1 MMSILKDLSL
11 PAASIVFII
20 CAIAVLKYLL
30 PLLGN
35 LRSNAAE
42 IVLEKELSE
51 IDTRIEK
58 FYLPLRER
66 FILTKLIAQTSSKWI
81 ENGEYK
87 NSTLNIISNNQ
98 RALRDIVVLKIL
110 LPLNS
115 EIENVILNKF
125 HWKHPDD
132 QTNYALILQHYVFWR
147 TFENSRSNGEI
158 EKYDGSRLLTFPKE
172 QVESHFKMCD
182 LLLEE
187 REKIRAKI
195 KNFRSFVN
203 N

>member
-1 MMSILKDLSL
+1 MISILKDLSL

-20 CAIAVLKYLL
+20 CALVVLKYLL

-35 LRSNAAE
+35 LRSKAAE
-42 IVLEKELSE
+42 LVLEKELE
-51 IDTRIEK
+51 ELDTRVEE

-66 FILTKLIAQTSSKWI
+66 FILTKLIDQTSSKWI

-87 NSTLNIISNNQ
+87 NSALNIISNNK
-98 RALRDIVVLKIL
+98 RALRDLVVLKML

-115 EIENVILNKF
+115 EIEDIILNKF

-132 QTNYALILQHYVFWR
+132 KTNYGLILQHYIFWR
-147 TFENSRSNGEI
+147 TFETSRSNGEI

-172 QVESHFKMCD
+172 QVDSHLKMCD

-187 REKIRAKI
+187 RERIRVKI
-195 KNFRSFVN
+195 KNFRSFVKN
-203 N
+203 